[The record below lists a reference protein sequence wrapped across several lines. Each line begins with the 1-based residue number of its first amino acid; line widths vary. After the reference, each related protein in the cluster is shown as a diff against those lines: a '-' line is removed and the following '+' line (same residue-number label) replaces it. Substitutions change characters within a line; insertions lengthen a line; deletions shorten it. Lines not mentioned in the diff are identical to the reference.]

1 MQLYVVIDD
10 YDGVVNIF
18 NSEEEMYYEVD
29 PADYPDEYIHE
40 ITDIKGLDTF
50 KPKNQYSSSQRTSSI
65 R

>member
-29 PADYPDEYIHE
+29 PADYPQSHYEYWEQSHLGE
-40 ITDIKGLDTF
+40 WYCLYQSEFD
-50 KPKNQYSSSQRTSSI
+50 NR
-65 R
+65 RN